1 MDRRTLQ
8 LLLLFP
14 LIFFVHCS
22 SNPNYEAMVKRGLN
36 SGIQQDSLF
45 LGYYFGMTSDDFH
58 STSWDMNQQGLLT
71 GYVKIEYRFN
81 DLKNSATMEFY
92 PDFQNGRIVR
102 MPVEIGYDS
111 WAPWN
116 QQYWPEELLND
127 LIEHYSDIYNARFRR
142 VYVPDLEDFAY
153 VDIQGNREIRMYR
166 FTDSTI
172 MVEFIDHKR
181 LASQES

>member
-1 MDRRTLQ
+1 MDRREILI
-8 LLLLFP
+8 LIVLP
-14 LIFFVHCS
+14 LIFLIQCS
-22 SNPNYEAMVKRGLN
+22 SNINYETMVKRGLN

-58 STSWDMNQQGLLT
+58 STSWDMNQQGLIT
-71 GYVKIEYRFN
+71 GFTKIHYRFD
-81 DLKNSATMEFY
+81 DLKNSATMQFY
-92 PDFQNGRIVR
+92 PTFQNGRIVR

-116 QQYWPEELLND
+116 REYWPEELLND
-127 LIEHYSDIYNARFRR
+127 LIEFYSDIYNASFRR

-166 FTDSTI
+166 FTDST
-172 MVEFIDHKR
+172 VLVDFIDHHQ
-181 LASQES
+181 LSIVDS